1 MAIVLCHL
9 SIFCSCRPPC
19 SDVVMVYRGATT
31 FERRLCGN
39 YSVFEIALES
49 YVATVIFRTDAI
61 QGTGTGFRLDF
72 SAEGM
77 SHSCASFVFV
87 HYTNLYIAKIVSTE
101 HKRVNY

>member
-9 SIFCSCRPPC
+9 SIFCSCRPTC
-19 SDVVMVYRGATT
+19 SDVVMVYHGVATL
-31 FERRLCGN
+31 ERRLCGSH
-39 YSVFEIALES
+39 SVFEIAMS
-49 YVATVIFRTDAI
+49 YITTVIFRTDAI

-72 SAEGM
+72 STEGM
-77 SHSCASFVFV
+77 SRSCVSFVFV